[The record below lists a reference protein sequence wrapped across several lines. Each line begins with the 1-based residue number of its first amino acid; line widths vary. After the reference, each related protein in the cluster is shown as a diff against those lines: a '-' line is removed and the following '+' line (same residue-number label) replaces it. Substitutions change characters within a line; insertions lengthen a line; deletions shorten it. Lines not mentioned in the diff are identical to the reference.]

1 MEVAMKN
8 ITLAVDEQVL
18 EAVKLYAAEHKT
30 TVNALVRSE
39 LERIAKAEDRV
50 ARARRR
56 IRELANETSAELG
69 PVTWKRD
76 DLYER

>member
-1 MEVAMKN
+1 MKN

-18 EAVKLYAAEHKT
+18 EAVRLYAAEHKT

-39 LERIAKAEDRV
+39 LERLAKAEDRV

-56 IRELANETSAELG
+56 IRELANDSQAQMG

-76 DLYER
+76 DLHER